1 MSKTRSLIEFHNIS
15 FIYNKKDTNRY
26 DAIKNINFTL
36 EKGDFVALVG
46 KTGSGKSTLVQTL
59 NALLLPNE
67 GYTRVEDFYITQN
80 KELKKTLKKE
90 HNLKGKDFKNY
101 SNLRKEVGIVFQ
113 FPEYQLFSDSVLK
126 DVMFGPKN
134 FGMKEEE
141 AEEAAINALNSVGI
155 DKSYFKRSPFEL
167 SGGEKRRVAIA
178 GIIASNPSILILDEP
193 TVGLDPNGK
202 EEILN
207 LIKKIHE
214 SGKTVIVVTH
224 DMDLVMNYA
233 QKVVVLKD
241 SKYIGMKTP
250 KELFNSKDLTDYSLE
265 IPTFYKFKKLLKNNE
280 LFKDDKS
287 LENIDDLDSLT
298 DYLLSFK
305 KEKTN

>member
-15 FIYNKKDTNRY
+15 FIYNKKDPNRF

-141 AEEAAINALNSVGI
+141 AKEAAINALNSVGI

-214 SGKTVIVVTH
+214 SGKTIIVVTH

-298 DYLLSFK
+298 DYLLTFK
-305 KEKTN
+305 KEKSN

>member
-1 MSKTRSLIEFHNIS
+1 MSKSRSLIEFHNIS
-15 FIYNKKDTNRY
+15 FIYNKKDPSRY

-141 AEEAAINALNSVGI
+141 AKESAINALNSVGI

-214 SGKTVIVVTH
+214 SGKTIIVVTH